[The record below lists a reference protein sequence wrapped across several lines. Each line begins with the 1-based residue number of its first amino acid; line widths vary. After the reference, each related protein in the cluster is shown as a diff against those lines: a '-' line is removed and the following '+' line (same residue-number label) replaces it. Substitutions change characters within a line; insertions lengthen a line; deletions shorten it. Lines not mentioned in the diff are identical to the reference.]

1 MRGRKHV
8 FESIQSSFISNSK
21 KKKVVCVCNK
31 KKKDG
36 TNSGNCDLLK
46 EIKISKVVKDK
57 SRQKSGHCNMQNN
70 VSEIIFGISKCLPIF
85 WVLQFALSSNN
96 FYLFIFS
103 LHLAAYGF
111 VEVMLVNV
119 LDPRIGI

>member
-1 MRGRKHV
+1 MCVAASMSSNPSSLLLSRILKKRKL
-8 FESIQSSFISNSK
+8 
-21 KKKVVCVCNK
+21 CVYVI